1 MTGDADFDKVAL
13 LLHMDGAY
21 GSTTFSD
28 RSPTAKAIAASGNAK
43 VSAAQ
48 SKWGGASL
56 VLDGS
61 GDYLSAP
68 AHADFVFGVGDF
80 TVELL
85 INTTTAAEKVL
96 VDQFVVERAN
106 SWQFAVKSGRLSWY
120 SGGYVLAGATAVND
134 GAWHH
139 VAAARSAGILRFF
152 VDGVLDGSAAL
163 GRNFNTNLVL
173 GIGAQVGSRNSAYD
187 FPGYIDELRITKGVG
202 RYTANFTPP
211 TLPFLYSVGGNF
223 LLPATMHIAGSAAQ
237 LAASSPVPA
246 FSTRRAHSLQMARD
260 IEHGGPGT
268 IYGTTKTKG
277 SPANVPAKARVVLL
291 HQRSKLPVREVWS
304 DPTTGGFAFE
314 GIDTRQEYL
323 TLAEDA
329 AGNFR
334 PVAARR
340 LAPEVQS

>member
-1 MTGDADFDKVAL
+1 
-13 LLHMDGAY
+13 MDGVD
-21 GSTTFSD
+21 GSTTFNDS
-28 RSPTAKAIAASGNAK
+28 SPAAKAVAASGNAK
-43 VSAAQ
+43 VSAAK

-56 VLDGS
+56 ALGGS

-85 INTTTAAEKVL
+85 INTTTAEEKAL
-96 VDQFVVERAN
+96 VDQYQSGN
-106 SWQFAVKSGRLSWY
+106 THSWQLAVKGGKLSWY
-120 SGGYVLAGATAVND
+120 SGGYVLTGATAVND

-139 VAAARSAGILRFF
+139 VAAARSAGTLWFF
-152 VDGVLDGSAAL
+152 VDGVLDGSVVL
-163 GRNFNTNLVL
+163 SHNFNTYVAL
-173 GIGAQVGSRNSAYD
+173 GIGAQVASRNSVYD

-202 RYTANFTPP
+202 RYTANFAPP
-211 TLPFLYSVGGNF
+211 TGPFPDPIGGNL

-246 FSTRRAHSLQMARD
+246 FSTRCAAPLQLARD
-260 IEHGGPGT
+260 VEFGGPGT

-277 SPANVPAKARVVLL
+277 TPNLPTKARVVLL

-304 DPTTGGFAFE
+304 DPITGAFVFE
-314 GIDTRQEYL
+314 GIDTTQQFL

-334 PVAARR
+334 PVAASR
-340 LAPEVQS
+340 LVPEVAP